1 MKSIVMPK
9 NVALPEETKKQLEIE
24 TPEVKET
31 LAKPL
36 QKDHRSKFT
45 AVDMWNCQRQSRSAS
60 AQIRR
65 WNLN

>member
-9 NVALPEETKKQLEIE
+9 TVELHEETKKQLNMEVV
-24 TPEVKET
+24 EVKET
-31 LAKPL
+31 VDKPL
-36 QKDHRSKFT
+36 QKNHRSKFT

-60 AQIRR
+60 SKMK